1 MGFPACC
8 VTCPGGG
15 GAGPLTRPYPRIHCR
30 PDNLPHP
37 TPLQG
42 LLAATAGEVTR
53 RLLDAEAAD
62 DFSRQHLA
70 NFIWALATLEHDP
83 GG

>member
-1 MGFPACC
+1 
-8 VTCPGGG
+8 
-15 GAGPLTRPYPRIHCR
+15 
-30 PDNLPHP
+30 
-37 TPLQG
+37 
-42 LLAATAGEVTR
+42 VTR

-83 GG
+83 GGQAGFDSLQDMGGWQRMVRRRWRG

>member
-1 MGFPACC
+1 M
-8 VTCPGGG
+8 
-15 GAGPLTRPYPRIHCR
+15 
-30 PDNLPHP
+30 
-37 TPLQG
+37 
-42 LLAATAGEVTR
+42 TR

-83 GG
+83 GGRTGLIPCWNSGIWAQAGRPG